1 MSFPL
6 TGTCN
11 CGAVQFEVSEP
22 FLGSNYC
29 HCTRCQRRTGAGASP
44 NARVADGAFRIVRG
58 EDRIRSWK
66 PPEGA
71 EKFFCGDCGSALFCR
86 NPPRAGSACASG
98 VLDDDPGIWP
108 ERASVHRLRRV
119 VGADPRR
126 RAAAPPRERRRR
138 RRRAPDHFA
147 GPMPASGSS
156 ERQCIC

>member
-11 CGAVQFEVSEP
+11 CGEVQFEVSEP
-22 FLGSNYC
+22 FLSSNYC

-58 EDRIRSWK
+58 EDRVRSWK

-71 EKFFCGDCGSALFCR
+71 EKFFCGDCGSSLFSR
-86 NPPRAGSACASG
+86 NPQGGVGVRLG

-108 ERASVHRLRRV
+108 SAHQFTANAASWEPIPDDGL
-119 VGADPRR
+119 PRHPE
-126 RAAAPPRERRRR
+126 APPPRLAR
-138 RRRAPDHFA
+138 
-147 GPMPASGSS
+147 
-156 ERQCIC
+156 